1 MPRATPEMPSSPLQ
15 ALRDTF
21 TSLLFL
27 LYNNH
32 LLNVFIK
39 LAPFVTRVNLLKMF
53 ISEDCKWKN
62 RVTCH
67 AEITVKR

>member
-1 MPRATPEMPSSPLQ
+1 MPWATAEMPWNPLQ
-15 ALRDTF
+15 AWRDTF

-39 LAPFVTRVNLLKMF
+39 LTPFVT
-53 ISEDCKWKN
+53 
-62 RVTCH
+62 
-67 AEITVKR
+67 